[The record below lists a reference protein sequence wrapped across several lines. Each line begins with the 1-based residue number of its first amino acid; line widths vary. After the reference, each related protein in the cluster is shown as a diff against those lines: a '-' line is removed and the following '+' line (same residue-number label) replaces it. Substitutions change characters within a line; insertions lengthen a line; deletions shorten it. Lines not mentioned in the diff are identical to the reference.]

1 MSDADTRQRFLFPD
15 SDIRGEIVRLESA
28 LAPTVQ
34 ARDYP
39 MAIQGLLSEAL
50 AAAVLLAST
59 LKFQGRLALQA
70 RGEGPLRMLLA
81 ESTHDGQIRGLA
93 QHEAGPD
100 QAGGIGPLIGA
111 NGLMAIT
118 IKPEQ
123 GNQYQGVVPLQG
135 ANLAACL
142 EAYFSQSEQLPTR
155 LWLAAGNGRAAGL
168 LLQQLPDRV
177 AHRQHNEQ
185 VWQHVTTL
193 ADTLTMEE
201 LLDLPSTTV
210 LHRLFHEDPPQLP
223 PAQPLRFGCTC
234 SRERVVNSLISLG
247 IDELR
252 AILAD
257 QGEVS
262 LTCDFCQKSEHLD
275 AVDLQQL
282 IRSLESD

>member
-1 MSDADTRQRFLFPD
+1 MSDADIRQRFLFPD
-15 SDIRGEIVRLESA
+15 CDIRGEIVRLEGS
-28 LAPTVQ
+28 LAPALQ
-34 ARDYP
+34 AREYP
-39 MAIQGLLSEAL
+39 MAVQGLLSEAM
-50 AAAVLLAST
+50 AAVVLMAGT

-70 RGEGPLRMLLA
+70 RGDGPVSLLLA

-93 QHEAGPD
+93 HH
-100 QAGGIGPLIGA
+100 QAGADQLS
-111 NGLMAIT
+111 GLPALLGEGGLVAIT
-118 IKPEQ
+118 IKPERGQ
-123 GNQYQGVVPLQG
+123 QYQGVVPMTG
-135 ANLAACL
+135 STLALCL
-142 EAYFSQSEQLPTR
+142 EGYFSQSEQLPTR

-201 LLDLPSTTV
+201 LLDLPATTV
-210 LHRLFHEDPPQLP
+210 LHRLFHEEPPQLP

-247 IDELR
+247 VDELKG
-252 AILAD
+252 ILEED
-257 QGEVS
+257 GEMT

-275 AVDLQQL
+275 AVDLGQL